1 MRFSK
6 TSRDFKVQKIAST
19 TRRLLCS
26 GSADSSISYSRSLSL
41 RSDRLKEA
49 TSHSGAPLD
58 TTTEERLIRP
68 ARNVSG
74 SLRLPGDKSISHRY
88 AMLGAF
94 AEGTSRFTNFSTGAD
109 CASTLACMEALGA
122 AVNRIGNEAVEITGV
137 AGRVTPSGSPLD
149 RGNCGSTMRM
159 ISGLLSPQQGSFTL
173 IGDASLSRRPMER
186 IRKPLEAMGAK
197 LTLTDGHAPLTI
209 EGTSLKPIDYTT
221 PVPSAQVKTCVLLAG
236 LQTAGTTTVR
246 EAVRT
251 RDHSELALRAFGAT
265 LTRTLDS
272 VSIPGPQSLHAI
284 SAAVPG
290 DISSAAFFLCAAA
303 LFPGSGLVL
312 DSLGLNPTR
321 ATLLDVLTA
330 LGAHIAVL
338 NLEEQNAELV
348 GTVQVTAPPE
358 GLGSTTI
365 SGALAAQL
373 IDELPALAAIGP
385 FTSGGIRIRDARE
398 LRVKESDRIALVV
411 RNLRA
416 MGAEVEE
423 FEDGLDVPGGQTLH
437 GATIDSGGDHRI
449 AMAFSVAALRA
460 EGDTLIQGAES
471 AAISFPEFFDLLD
484 LVAER

>member
-1 MRFSK
+1 LHTVM
-6 TSRDFKVQKIAST
+6 
-19 TRRLLCS
+19 
-26 GSADSSISYSRSLSL
+26 
-41 RSDRLKEA
+41 
-49 TSHSGAPLD
+49 
-58 TTTEERLIRP
+58 EERLIHP
-68 ARNVSG
+68 ARNVYG
-74 SLRLPGDKSISHRY
+74 SLRLPGCKGISHRY

-122 AVNRIGNEAVEITGV
+122 SVNRIGDGAVEITGV
-137 AGRVTPSGSPLD
+137 AGRVTPAEHPLD
-149 RGNCGSTMRM
+149 CGNSGSTMRM
-159 ISGLLSPQQGSFTL
+159 ISGLLSAQQGVFTL
-173 IGDASLSRRPMER
+173 VGDASLSRRPMER
-186 IRKPLEAMGAK
+186 IRKPLREMGAR
-197 LTLTDGHAPLTI
+197 LTLTEGHAPLTI
-209 EGTSLKPIDYTT
+209 HGNPLKPIDYTT

-251 RDHSELALRAFGAT
+251 RDHSELALRAFGAK
-265 LTRTLDS
+265 LDRTLDS
-272 VSIPGPQSLHAI
+272 VSIAGPQTLHAI
-284 SAAVPG
+284 DATVPG
-290 DISSAAFFLCAAA
+290 DMSSAAFFLCAAA
-303 LFPGSGLVL
+303 LFPGSGLVI

-330 LGAHIAVL
+330 LGAHISVL
-338 NLEEQNAELV
+338 NLEEKNAELV
-348 GTVQVTAPPE
+348 GAVQITAPPE
-358 GLGSTTI
+358 GLGSTAI

-373 IDELPALAAIGP
+373 IDELPVLAAIGP
-385 FTSGGIRIRDARE
+385 YTSGGIRIRDARE
-398 LRVKESDRIALVV
+398 MRVKESDRIALVV

-460 EGDTLIQGAES
+460 EGETLIQGSES
-471 AAISFPEFFDLLD
+471 VNISFPEFFNLLD